1 MPSKKYISI
10 KEAKF
15 VNSNKPGREGA
26 TYATEGDAIVTICV
40 DNIVSIH
47 SERIQ
52 YSHHCY
58 CIVTLTNGFR
68 YKITETTADAIRL
81 YLDIDN
87 CYERGEE

>member
-15 VNSNKPGREGA
+15 KKANAIGRAGA
-26 TYATEGDAIVTICV
+26 TYATEGDNIITICV

-47 SERIQ
+47 SEDIQ
-52 YSHHCY
+52 YSHHRY
-58 CIVTLTNGFR
+58 CTVTMSNGSR
-68 YKITETTADAIRL
+68 YDITETTADEIRL

-87 CYERGEE
+87 VYERGEE

>member
-15 VNSNKPGREGA
+15 VQPNPGK
-26 TYATEGDAIVTICV
+26 TYATEGDNIITICV

-47 SERIQ
+47 SEDIR
-52 YSHHCY
+52 YSHHKY
-58 CIVTLTNGFR
+58 CMVTLSNNSR
-68 YKITETTADAIRL
+68 YSITETTADEIRL

-87 CYERGEE
+87 VYERGQE